1 MMSEIVLKG
10 IPAAPGIAYGPSF
23 ILDKGEFIV
32 PKRSISSSEIDSE
45 IARFEE
51 AINNARREIHQLKA
65 KITQDM
71 GQAHAKIFDAHLLV
85 LQDVTLVNGVISG
98 IRDTKSSAEYVFF
111 TFIKKFVEAF
121 AQMPDEYLRER
132 ASDVSDISKRVLR
145 HLMDESKL
153 HDLDSLQ
160 NDLIIVAH
168 DLSPSDAV
176 GMYNKR
182 IKGFLT
188 DIGGKTSHTVIIAKS
203 LGVPAVVG
211 LKDATLRIS
220 NQDYVVI
227 DGQKGLVIIN
237 PSTETKELYI
247 KERNKITA
255 SLEKL
260 DDLKSLP
267 GQTIDAKRVP
277 ILANLELSSE
287 IPAVQKYGAE
297 GIGLYRTEF
306 LYMNRLDL
314 PSEEEQYEAYSQVAR
329 AIVPYGVT
337 IRTLDLGGDKFISSV
352 QIPPDMSPFLGC
364 RAIRFCLERPDIFKT
379 QLRAILRA
387 SIHGRIQMM
396 YPMISGLGELRQAN
410 AILNQVKASL
420 RDEKIAFDEQMKVGI
435 MVEVPAAVM
444 TAEDLARET
453 SFFSIGTND
462 LIQYT
467 LAVDRVNEKTAH
479 LYEPAHPAVLKMI
492 QKTIDA
498 GHNEGIR
505 VSLCG
510 EMASDP
516 VLAFLLLGM
525 GIDELSMSAASIL
538 AVKRMVR
545 SVKLQDA
552 QRMAYEAMQ
561 LVTGQEVEE
570 FVEGQLRK
578 FLPS

>member
-1 MMSEIVLKG
+1 MNEIVLKG
-10 IPAAPGIAYGPSF
+10 IPAAPGIAHGPSF

-32 PKRSISSSEIDSE
+32 PKRSISSSEVDSE

-51 AINNARREIHQLKA
+51 AINNSRREIHALKD
-65 KITQDM
+65 KISQDM
-71 GQAHAKIFDAHLLV
+71 GMAHAQIFDAHLLV
-85 LQDVTLVNGVISG
+85 LQDTTLLTQVTSG
-98 IRDTKSSAEYVFF
+98 IRETKTSAEYMFF
-111 TFIKKFVEAF
+111 KVIKKFIELF
-121 AQMPDEYLRER
+121 GKMQDEYLRER
-132 ASDVSDISKRVLR
+132 ASDVSDISKRVLK

-160 NDLIIVAH
+160 DALIIVAH

-176 GMYNKR
+176 SMYNKN

-188 DIGGKTSHTVIIAKS
+188 DIGGRTSHTAIIAKS

-211 LKDATLRIS
+211 LQDATLRIN
-220 NQDYVVI
+220 NQDYVII

-237 PSTETKELYI
+237 PSAETKELYI
-247 KERNKITA
+247 KEQHKITA

-260 DDLKSLP
+260 DDLRNLP
-267 GQTIDAKRVP
+267 AQTLDGKNIT

-287 IPAVQKYGAE
+287 IPAVHKYGAQ

-314 PSEEEQYEAYSQVAR
+314 PSEEEQFAAYSQVAS
-329 AIVPYGVT
+329 AVMPFGVT

-352 QIPPDMSPFLGC
+352 QIPKDMAPFLGC
-364 RAIRFCLERPDIFKT
+364 RAIRFCLDRPDIFKT

-387 SIHGRIQMM
+387 SVHGRIQMM
-396 YPMISGLGELRQAN
+396 YPMISGLGELRKAN
-410 AILNQVKASL
+410 TILNQVKASL
-420 RDEKIAFDEQMKVGI
+420 RDEKVPFDDQMKVGI
-435 MVEVPAAVM
+435 MIEVPAAVM
-444 TAEDLARET
+444 TAEALARET
-453 SFFSIGTND
+453 NFFSIGTND

-479 LYEPAHPAVLKMI
+479 LYEPTHPAILKMI

-498 GHNEGIR
+498 GHNEGIH

-516 VLAFLLLGM
+516 LLAFLLLGM

-538 AVKRMVR
+538 TVKRMVR

-561 LVTGQEVEE
+561 LNTGQEVEE
-570 FVEGQLRK
+570 FVDVQLRK
-578 FLPS
+578 FLPT

>member
-1 MMSEIVLKG
+1 MSEIVLKG

-32 PKRSISSSEIDSE
+32 PKHSISSSEVDSE

-51 AINNARREIHQLKA
+51 AINNARREIHALKA

-71 GQAHAKIFDAHLLV
+71 GTAHAQIFDAHLLV
-85 LQDVTLVNGVISG
+85 LQDTTLINQVTSG
-98 IRDTKSSAEYVFF
+98 IRETKSSAEYVFF
-111 TFIKKFVEAF
+111 TVTKKFVEAF
-121 AQMPDEYLRER
+121 GKMPDEYLRER
-132 ASDVSDISKRVLR
+132 ASDVNDISKRVLK

-160 NDLIIVAH
+160 DDLIIVAH

-176 GMYNKR
+176 SMYNKK

-188 DIGGKTSHTVIIAKS
+188 DIGGRTSHTAIIAKS

-211 LKDATLRIS
+211 LKDATLRIN
-220 NQDYVVI
+220 NQDPVII

-247 KERNKITA
+247 KEKNKITA

-260 DDLKSLP
+260 DDLKDLP
-267 GQTIDAKRVP
+267 AQTLDGKHIF
-277 ILANLELSSE
+277 IMANLELSSE
-287 IPAVQKYGAE
+287 IPVVGKYGAE
-297 GIGLYRTEF
+297 GVGLYRTEF
-306 LYMNRLDL
+306 LFMNRLDL
-314 PSEEEQYEAYSQVAR
+314 PSEEEQYQAYAQVAR
-329 AIVPYGVT
+329 SVAPFVVT
-337 IRTLDLGGDKFISSV
+337 IRTLDIGGDKFISSV
-352 QIPPDMSPFLGC
+352 QIPKDMTPFLGC
-364 RAIRFCLERPDIFKT
+364 RAIRFCLDRPDIFKT

-387 SIHGRIQMM
+387 SVHGRIQMM

-410 AILNQVKASL
+410 SILNQVKASL
-420 RDEKIAFDEQMKVGI
+420 RDEKVPFDEHLKVGI
-435 MVEVPAAVM
+435 MIEVPSAVM
-444 TAEDLARET
+444 TAEALARET
-453 SFFSIGTND
+453 DFFSIGTND

-498 GHNEGIR
+498 GHNEGIL
-505 VSLCG
+505 VALCG

-516 VLAFLLLGM
+516 MLAYLLLGM
-525 GIDELSMSAASIL
+525 GIDEFSMSAASIL
-538 AVKRMVR
+538 TIKRMVR

-552 QRMAYEAMQ
+552 QRTAYDAMQ
-561 LVTGQEVEE
+561 LLTGQEVEE
-570 FVEGQLRK
+570 FVNAQLRR
-578 FLPS
+578 FLPN